1 MTIELDDRSFQET
14 VAKGSK
20 PVLVDFYATWCGP
33 CVQQAPILEKWA
45 EGRKAELDVAKLDVD
60 KSPTTASK
68 FGVLSIPTLII
79 FNAGKE
85 RARAVGRQTEKE
97 LDALLAKATAEKD

>member
-1 MTIELDDRSFQET
+1 MSTELDDRSFQDF
-14 VAKGSK
+14 VAKASK

-45 EGRKAELDVAKLDVD
+45 ERRKADLDVAKLDVD

-68 FGVLSIPTLII
+68 FNVLSIPTLII
-79 FNAGKE
+79 FSGGKE
-85 RARAVGRQTEKE
+85 RARVSQRQSEKE
-97 LDALLAKATAEKD
+97 LDALFAKAMANKD